1 MIFIP
6 TATFFAGIPEET
18 VNKDLTVIQEQT
30 DPTDTA
36 ETSPEAD
43 HNNGLIADLAWV
55 LLLGAMV
62 TLLFKKLKQPVV
74 LGYIL
79 AGFLASPKFE
89 YLPSISNLDNIEF
102 WAELGIVVLMF
113 SIGLEFS
120 FRKLMNSGASAMVT
134 ALIVILGMTF
144 AGFGVGYVLGLDMIN
159 RIFLG
164 GMISMSSTTIIKIGR
179 ASCRER
185 V

>member
-1 MIFIP
+1 M
-6 TATFFAGIPEET
+6 
-18 VNKDLTVIQEQT
+18 
-30 DPTDTA
+30 
-36 ETSPEAD
+36 
-43 HNNGLIADLAWV
+43 
-55 LLLGAMV
+55 
-62 TLLFKKLKQPVV
+62 V

-79 AGFLASPKFE
+79 AGFSQVRKFE

-144 AGFGVGYVLGLDMIN
+144 AGFGVGYVLGL
-159 RIFLG
+159 
-164 GMISMSSTTIIKIGR
+164 T
-179 ASCRER
+179 
-185 V
+185 